1 MNNKKPFSVMDRLRS
16 FIYAIAG
23 LKTFFQTEHNSWIHI
38 LAASSIII
46 LGKLIRLNNYEWC
59 FIILAIGLV
68 LMAEIFNT
76 AIESLTDIV
85 SPDYCDMAKKVKD
98 VSAAAVLV
106 AAIAALCIG
115 LFVFVPKIF
124 NV

>member
-1 MNNKKPFSVMDRLRS
+1 MDRLRS

-23 LKTFFQTEHNSWIHI
+23 LKTFFQTEHNSWIHL
-38 LAASSIII
+38 LAASSAIV

-76 AIESLTDIV
+76 AIESFTDMV
-85 SPDYCDMAKKVKD
+85 SPDYSDMAKKVKD

-106 AAIAALCIG
+106 AAITALCIG
-115 LFVFVPKIF
+115 LFIFVPKIF